1 MKTFEFSIIASG
13 PDPKAEDFESRFYD
27 AGCDD
32 ATVSFQRGHV
42 IIDFAREAVSL
53 DEAIASAIA
62 DVRAAGAV
70 VDRVEPDPLVSLSE
84 IAHRTKLS
92 RAAVSLYAK
101 EQRGAGFPPPAVR
114 VTSES
119 PLYQWDAV
127 AAWMH
132 RRGTL
137 QEEQVV
143 EAAIIRSANEHLH
156 LDDVALRERL
166 RAIVRQQKISA

>member
-53 DEAIASAIA
+53 DEAISSAIA
-62 DVRAAGAV
+62 DVRAAGAA

-84 IAHRTKLS
+84 IAHRTNLS

-101 EQRGAGFPPPAVR
+101 EQRGEGFPAPAVR

-119 PLYQWDAV
+119 PLYQWQAV
-127 AAWMH
+127 ATWMH
-132 RRGTL
+132 LRGTL
-137 QEEQVV
+137 REEHVV
-143 EAAIIRSANEHLH
+143 EAAIIRSANEHLN
-156 LDDVALRERL
+156 LDDFALRATL
-166 RAIVRQQKISA
+166 RETAQRQKSCA